1 MVILGEVHTGLLQS
15 RSPLE
20 TDQAA
25 RLLELVPGESVLVSE
40 RPMPFAQSSRV
51 LTGVDCDLPAAGGRP
66 IRVIGTVAGRA
77 TLTGGHVV
85 QGSAHVR
92 VTATD
97 RTHRLPW
104 SHYLAQPGT
113 LEAVGRAPGPEVV
126 TAFLGGGDRDTLD
139 LGTIAARVVDRLQQS
154 DLLVRGSP
162 VKAARTKLRWA
173 AWTGDEPGPA
183 RAEFRVEP
191 RGLRTLLLHGGQ
203 WPADGVPAL
212 CEDIAVHDWLLT
224 VLIDLVRKSALGV
237 TDRRTAI
244 DRLLPAID
252 YLLHLWMP
260 AARLTGDLAG
270 VWQALESRPGFT
282 RQWETLVRRIRDQ
295 LSVGAVTALAANRAG
310 AR

>member
-1 MVILGEVHTGLLQS
+1 MVILGEVHTGLLQT

-20 TDQAA
+20 IDQAA

-40 RPMPFAQSSRV
+40 RPMPFVQSPRV
-51 LTGVDCDLPAAGGRP
+51 LTGVDCDLPVASGRS
-66 IRVIGTVAGRA
+66 IRVIGTVAARA
-77 TLTGGHVV
+77 ALTGGHVV
-85 QGSAHVR
+85 QGSAHAR
-92 VTATD
+92 VAATD

-104 SHYLAQPGT
+104 SHYLALPGT
-113 LEAVGRAPGPEVV
+113 LEAVGRTPGGEAA

-139 LGTIAARVVDRLQQS
+139 LGTIAARVVDRLQRA

-173 AWTGDEPGPA
+173 AWTDGEPGPA
-183 RAEFRVEP
+183 RVEFRVEP
-191 RGLRTLLLHGGQ
+191 RGLRTLRLRAGNL
-203 WPADGVPAL
+203 PVEDLAAL

-260 AARLTGDLAG
+260 AARLTGDLLG

-295 LSVGAVTALAANRAG
+295 LSVGAVTALAAHRAG
-310 AR
+310 A